1 MNVEFDKDQNL
12 IWRQG
17 NADGPA
23 NNYRLIILRLQLFV
37 PRLTFNAEGQKL
49 YMENYLKPYRWTYL
63 NENVERSDNSKQKQV
78 ILELQMLFENQDMF
92 FLFFI
97 NTANIDDQ
105 RSNSFLYN
113 TFSVST
119 DPRTL
124 NRCYLQ
130 VGNGNEYP
138 DIHYKPNDDLS
149 RVYRDVM
156 SYIYSNNDYQGGPLL
171 KTCNFETLFLFV
183 YFDLKK

>member
-92 FLFFI
+92 F
-97 NTANIDDQ
+97 
-105 RSNSFLYN
+105 Y
-113 TFSVST
+113 FSST
-119 DPRTL
+119 LQILMTKEAIHFCITL
-124 NRCYLQ
+124 L
-130 VGNGNEYP
+130 
-138 DIHYKPNDDLS
+138 
-149 RVYRDVM
+149 VY
-156 SYIYSNNDYQGGPLL
+156 QQ
-171 KTCNFETLFLFV
+171 TQEH
-183 YFDLKK
+183 

>member
-1 MNVEFDKDQNL
+1 MNVEFYKDQNL

-92 FLFFI
+92 F
-97 NTANIDDQ
+97 
-105 RSNSFLYN
+105 Y
-113 TFSVST
+113 FSST
-119 DPRTL
+119 LQILMTKEVIHFCITL
-124 NRCYLQ
+124 L
-130 VGNGNEYP
+130 
-138 DIHYKPNDDLS
+138 
-149 RVYRDVM
+149 VY
-156 SYIYSNNDYQGGPLL
+156 QQ
-171 KTCNFETLFLFV
+171 TQEH
-183 YFDLKK
+183 